1 MYEDGPFIF
10 FAQAPAHIGYNIRLE
25 GVDVSDSYALDI
37 TLINIIEEEIVEEN

>member
-25 GVDVSDSYALDI
+25 GVNISDPYALDL
-37 TLINIIEEEIVEEN
+37 TMINIIEEEIVEEN